1 MHDDDD
7 QDIREIEPTNDDE
20 LVWVG
25 RPSQWVNLPTIL
37 TLISVGTAV
46 IIGKDYFYSSNIDV
60 WIRDIT
66 YQFGLNIDDYMYLFD
81 YVCLGILGLILI
93 KICHRILTI
102 YYTRYE
108 LTNERLIEFTGISKP
123 FENGEPLEL
132 YKVYDYQF
140 PPALFLALC
149 GRGSLRLLTTDA
161 RQPVVDLY
169 AIKNRRS
176 VYEQIRQKVEEL
188 RISKKGYFN
197 DGPR

>member
-7 QDIREIEPTNDDE
+7 QDTSELKPTNDDE
-20 LVWVG
+20 LVWSG
-25 RPSQWVNLPTIL
+25 RPSQWVNLPINL
-37 TLISVGTAV
+37 MLISAGTAV
-46 IIGKDYFYSSNIDV
+46 IYGRDYFYSSELDV
-60 WIRDIT
+60 LIRNLT
-66 YQFGLNIDDYMYLFD
+66 YRFGLDIDDYMYLFD
-81 YVCLGILGLILI
+81 YLCLSVLVLILI
-93 KICHRILTI
+93 KICHRILTT

-108 LTNERLIEFTGISKP
+108 LTNERLIEFTGISRA

-149 GRGSLRLLTTDA
+149 RRGSLRLLTTDA
-161 RQPVVDLY
+161 RQPIVDLY

-176 VYEQIRQKVEEL
+176 VYEQIRQKVEAL